1 MDELFD
7 SLLLDCNNAVKV
19 ILSGNYLAWCG
30 EMHRIAQAL
39 ITLKAET
46 EKQIKDRDEQIAS
59 LKRFIKDLNNGGA
72 ENGTD

>member
-1 MDELFD
+1 MSELFD

-30 EMHRIAQAL
+30 DMHQIAQSVIA
-39 ITLKAET
+39 LKAEAQ
-46 EKQIKDRDEQIAS
+46 KQIKERDEEIAS
-59 LKRFIKDLNNGGA
+59 LKRFIKDMNGGA